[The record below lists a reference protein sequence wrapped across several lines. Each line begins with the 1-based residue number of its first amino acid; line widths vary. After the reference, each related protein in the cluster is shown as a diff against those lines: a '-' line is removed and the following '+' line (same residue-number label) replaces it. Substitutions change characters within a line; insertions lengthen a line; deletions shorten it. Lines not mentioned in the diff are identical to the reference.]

1 MDKVK
6 PFQQISNTEYC
17 PWRKEDRIMDQME
30 TAKKVD
36 LRVIKTKKA
45 IRLAFTELMSRKPL
59 EEITVSDVAAEA
71 MINRKTFYAHYASI
85 FDIIAEIEDE
95 VVASFQQMLAKK
107 HFEDILQHPNDLFR
121 DLNQI
126 INNDIDLYGRLLTVS
141 GTSNLVHKIIQMI
154 RKQVCSAYQD
164 EGPVDPQVLDMVVH
178 FILSGL
184 LAVFTEWYNSGQT
197 QSIDKMS
204 EQLSMLCIEGINGI
218 IRADQSGSIS

>member
-1 MDKVK
+1 MNN
-6 PFQQISNTEYC
+6 I
-17 PWRKEDRIMDQME
+17 E
-30 TAKKVD
+30 TVEKTD

-45 IRLAFTELMSRKPL
+45 IRRAFTELMSRKPL

-95 VVASFQQMLAKK
+95 IVASFQQMFTKK
-107 HFEDILQHPNDLFR
+107 HFEDILQHPNGLFH

-164 EGPVDPQVLDMVVH
+164 EVPVDPQVLDMVVH
-178 FILSGL
+178 FQLSGL

-197 QSIDKMS
+197 QSLDKIS
-204 EQLSMLCIEGINGI
+204 EHLSMLCINGMNGI
-218 IRADQSGSIS
+218 IRADQAGSVS

>member
-1 MDKVK
+1 MR
-6 PFQQISNTEYC
+6 PFLQISNTQYF
-17 PWRKEDRIMDQME
+17 PWGKEVRIMDNME
-30 TAKKVD
+30 TAEKVD

-71 MINRKTFYAHYASI
+71 LINRKTFYAHYASI

-95 VVASFQQMLAKK
+95 IVASFQQMLTKK
-107 HFEDILQHPNDLFR
+107 HFEDILQNPNDLFR

-126 INNDIDLYGRLLTVS
+126 INNDIDLYGRLLTVN

-164 EGPVDPQVLDMVVH
+164 EVPLDPQVLDMVVH
-178 FILSGL
+178 FQLSGL
-184 LAVFTEWYNSGQT
+184 LAVFTEWYNSGQA
-197 QSIDKMS
+197 QPLDQMS
-204 EQLSMLCIEGINGI
+204 EQLSMLCIDGMNGI
-218 IRADQSGSIS
+218 IKATQAGSIF